1 MQLSFDQDHE
11 QQMLKL
17 LEAVKS
23 QFQTCLTPC
32 SYLTLDKFM
41 IKLVHR
47 NLKSKI
53 KLIWKPRPIAKKI
66 KNLSDAAINI
76 ALNMKL
82 DDIKEKK

>member
-1 MQLSFDQDHE
+1 
-11 QQMLKL
+11 MLKL

-41 IKLVHR
+41 IKSFHR
-47 NLKSKI
+47 NLKRKI
-53 KLIWKPRPIAKKI
+53 KIIWEPRPIGKKI
-66 KNLSDAAINI
+66 KNLSEAAINI